1 MNLSFIIWNVDPVI
15 FKIGIFS
22 LHWYSLF
29 LFLGF
34 YVSYLFLTKIFKD
47 EGYSRQTLDSYAIF
61 IILGILIGGR
71 LMHCLVYEP
80 EHYLRYPL
88 DIIKPWRGVLGKGAV
103 FTGIRGLSGHGSA
116 IGVVIGVAIN
126 AFRTKTPVS
135 WIIDRIA
142 LFGPLVGFF
151 VRMGNLMNSEI
162 LGKHSDKPWAFIFKR
177 VSKVPRHP
185 AQLYEAITYLIIFG
199 IVFLYFKKHQGKE
212 KPLSIL
218 GLVIF
223 FLYLSRFFIEFV
235 KSPQTKIEKDMLI
248 NYGQLLSLPFII
260 VGLILF
266 FRPWKKIKNNYA

>member
-248 NYGQLLSLPFII
+248 NYGQLLSVPFII